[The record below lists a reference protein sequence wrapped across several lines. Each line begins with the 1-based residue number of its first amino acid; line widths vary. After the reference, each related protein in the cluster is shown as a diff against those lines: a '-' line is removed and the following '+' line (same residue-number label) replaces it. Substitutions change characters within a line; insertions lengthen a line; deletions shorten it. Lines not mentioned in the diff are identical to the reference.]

1 MDEVAKPKRGL
12 MALLANTSQ
21 GLPNAVPATAGNPAM
36 AAAAVADAPQLSEVS
51 IKTIRANPNQPRT
64 DFDPVALGE
73 LVASIK
79 AQGLVQPVVV
89 RQLKQEEIVG
99 EAKYEL
105 IAGERRWRASQIAGL
120 TAIPVVVK
128 KVFNDRD
135 VLILSLIENL
145 QRDDLNPVEEAHAYQ
160 RLAKMFNLSHEQIAE
175 GVGKNRAS
183 ISNALRVLE
192 LPSSVQDALRARHLS
207 IGHAKVLLSIPD
219 ERIQTQLAAKVQAEN
234 LSVRDLERL
243 VAATPESK
251 PPQIRA
257 KSKKGQRNARVAP
270 AHIQEIEQ
278 QLREH
283 FGTRVHVEEGL
294 QKGRIVI
301 EFYSV
306 EDFERIVDA
315 MGVNT

>member
-1 MDEVAKPKRGL
+1 MNEVAKPKRGL

-21 GLPNAVPATAGNPAM
+21 GVPMATNAGAV
-36 AAAAVADAPQLSEVS
+36 AAASDIPQLTD
-51 IKTIRANPNQPRT
+51 IPITAIRANPNQPRT
-64 DFDPVALGE
+64 DFDPAALSE
-73 LVASIK
+73 LSASIK

-89 RQLKQEEIVG
+89 RQLRQEEIVG
-99 EAKYEL
+99 ETRYEL
-105 IAGERRWRASQIAGL
+105 IAGERRWRASKMAGL
-120 TAIPVVVK
+120 SAVPVVVK
-128 KVFNDRD
+128 KVFNERD

-145 QRDDLNPVEEAHAYQ
+145 QRDDLNPVEEAIAYD
-160 RLAKMFNLSHEQIAE
+160 RLHKLFNLSHEQIAE

-183 ISNALRVLE
+183 ISNAIRILE
-192 LPSSVQDALRARHLS
+192 LPSTVQDALRQSHLS
-207 IGHAKVLLSIPD
+207 IGHAKVLLAIPD
-219 ERIQTQLAAKVQAEN
+219 PKIQSQLAAKAQAEN
-234 LSVRDLERL
+234 LSVRDLERI
-243 VAATPESK
+243 VATAPNEK

-257 KSKKGQRNARVAP
+257 KAKKGQRNARVAP

-283 FGTRVHVEEGL
+283 FGTRVQVEEGL

-315 MGVNT
+315 MGLDS

>member
-21 GLPNAVPATAGNPAM
+21 NPPPTAPGVSTASAGS
-36 AAAAVADAPQLSEVS
+36 AAAGVPQLSDVP
-51 IKTIRANPNQPRT
+51 IKAIRANPNQPRT
-64 DFDPVALGE
+64 NFDPAALSE
-73 LVASIK
+73 LAASIK

-89 RQLKQEEIVG
+89 RHLKPEEVVG

-135 VLILSLIENL
+135 ILILSLIENL
-145 QRDDLNPVEEAHAYQ
+145 QRDNLNPVEEAVAYD
-160 RLAKMFNLSHEQIAE
+160 RLSKIFNLSHEQIAE

-183 ISNALRVLE
+183 ISNGIRILE
-192 LPSSVQDALRARHLS
+192 LPSTVQDALRHGHLS

-219 ERIQTQLAAKVQAEN
+219 TNIQAQLASKAQAEN

-243 VAATPESK
+243 VAATPEQSK
-251 PPQIRA
+251 PTQIRA

-278 QLREH
+278 ELREH

-294 QKGRIVI
+294 HKGRILI

-306 EDFERIVDA
+306 EDFDRIVSA
-315 MGVNT
+315 MGVKT